1 MNNQNQAQPQ
11 NQPQN
16 ISNTNTNNIFNNK
29 NDNQQQNNMGNNSQN
44 PQNNKNST
52 FGINISFENMNLQNK
67 EIPSNNIF
75 NQAGFGQHRGIGQ
88 TNQTNRNENTN
99 PMQYS
104 FGNNVVV
111 TLTGKALIDMIE
123 KHYPDKL
130 TKAKELIN
138 PSEEY
143 TIDCYDMS

>member
-1 MNNQNQAQPQ
+1 MDD
-11 NQPQN
+11 
-16 ISNTNTNNIFNNK
+16 
-29 NDNQQQNNMGNNSQN
+29 NDWIDKEGNLKLTYEIMIYCHGKRLMLLGMGGSDTSYFYDIVEKGEVDALNV
-44 PQNNKNST
+44 
-52 FGINISFENMNLQNK
+52 E
-67 EIPSNNIF
+67 
-75 NQAGFGQHRGIGQ
+75 
-88 TNQTNRNENTN
+88 
-99 PMQYS
+99 YS

-130 TKAKELIN
+130 TEAKEFIN